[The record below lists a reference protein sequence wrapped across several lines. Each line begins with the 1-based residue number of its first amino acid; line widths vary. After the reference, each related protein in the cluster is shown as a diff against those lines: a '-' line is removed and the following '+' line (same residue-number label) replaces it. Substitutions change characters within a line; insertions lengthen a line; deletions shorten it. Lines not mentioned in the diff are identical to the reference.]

1 MSEAPENT
9 TQNEPAQSSAQS
21 TVSEVPSRHATKR
34 LTRDTNN
41 KIIGGVCSGIANY
54 FDVDPVL
61 IRVIFAVALFGF
73 GVGPL
78 AYILLLIIVPEAK

>member
-1 MSEAPENT
+1 MSETPDVK
-9 TQNEPAQSSAQS
+9 TQTETVPSN
-21 TVSEVPSRHATKR
+21 VSETPVTSSPKR

-54 FDVDPVL
+54 FAVDPVL
-61 IRVIFAVALFGF
+61 VRVIFAVALFGF

-78 AYILLLIIVPEAK
+78 AYILLLIIMPER

>member
-1 MSEAPENT
+1 MSERSESS
-9 TQNEPAQSSAQS
+9 NETSTSNVVSTSSAK
-21 TVSEVPSRHATKR
+21 KR
-34 LTRDTNN
+34 LKRDPNN

-61 IRVIFAVALFGF
+61 VRVIFAVALFGF

-78 AYILLLIIVPEAK
+78 AYILMLIIMPEE

>member
-1 MSEAPENT
+1 MSETPESKPESNIVENT
-9 TQNEPAQSSAQS
+9 SGK
-21 TVSEVPSRHATKR
+21 KR
-34 LTRDTNN
+34 LTRDGNN

-61 IRVIFAVALFGF
+61 VRVIFAVALFGF

-78 AYILLLIIVPEAK
+78 AYILMLIIMPEA

>member
-1 MSEAPENT
+1 MSETPETNAET
-9 TQNEPAQSSAQS
+9 TTSTAVTQSSS
-21 TVSEVPSRHATKR
+21 KKR

-54 FDVDPVL
+54 FEVDPVL
-61 IRVIFAVALFGF
+61 VRVIFAVALFGF

-78 AYILLLIIVPEAK
+78 AYILMLIIMPEA